1 MPGVQGSTMVPPCN
15 GSGPSGPDLV
25 ECGRCEWKG
34 DSSDTKGL
42 GHCPRCGCFVRR
54 NEAAVQHGA
63 RRLAS
68 GRGTPLDRTRMV
80 QIEADVTEDLG
91 GSDAVSG
98 VMSALVA
105 DFAFAVVL
113 RDLLAAHLA
122 ATGPLTRAGKKK
134 AAYTTWLQA
143 SARAEAL
150 ARQIGTGR
158 KAAKVPSLD
167 EVLSGVASATE
178 TAELDDLDDASESP
192 ARPCP
197 VPLPGIGHDH
207 EGIPDAEL
215 HDGVAP

>member
-1 MPGVQGSTMVPPCN
+1 M
-15 GSGPSGPDLV
+15 
-25 ECGRCEWKG
+25 
-34 DSSDTKGL
+34 
-42 GHCPRCGCFVRR
+42 
-54 NEAAVQHGA
+54 
-63 RRLAS
+63 
-68 GRGTPLDRTRMV
+68 DRTRMV

-143 SARAEAL
+143 SQRVEGL

-158 KAAKVPSLD
+158 KAAKIQSVEEFVRERAAKVRREHEYAGGAD
-167 EVLSGVASATE
+167 DGVASAQQDTG
-178 TAELDDLDDASESP
+178 AIVVDGELVSTSTTGRGVAQGRVENP
-192 ARPCP
+192 RA
-197 VPLPGIGHDH
+197 VPLPGV
-207 EGIPDAEL
+207 EGIPQREL
-215 HDGVAP
+215 EPDEVSP